1 MQDGQ
6 ENGVIWLFET
16 GLGQE
21 ATKSQADVLEPQT
34 CILAHLKFLFAF
46 KFRGG
51 RRWDWL
57 DTKPGGHVH

>member
-51 RRWDWL
+51 RR
-57 DTKPGGHVH
+57 